1 MSSAETTHAGDIHN
15 LTEVDQ
21 AIRTGAQYESS
32 RKWIDAIET
41 YEKAVKLH
49 PKNEELTY
57 GLRRSRICFGIE
69 RRYTDASFTR
79 SLPAMT
85 RGEALQTLDDVLTK
99 VQALYV
105 EPITITKFLAHGTET
120 LYWALTDTQF
130 QESNIPVRYRADVNK
145 LRAVLHDKYW
155 NRQVASRAEC
165 VQVIDEICRQ
175 AQQTLSLHAGP
186 VIMEFV
192 FGGCNALDDYS
203 GFLTPSRMR
212 DLKGNINGQFVG
224 LGVEMKAVTG
234 EGLLLVNVIPD
245 SPAEQGGLRSG
256 EHIVGVDGRDVREST
271 TDQAASLMQ
280 GLEGSRCVLEIQGK
294 VRKQPRKVTL
304 TRRAVVVKSIP
315 VAKIL
320 DGTNIGYIQ
329 MTGFQSSTAEELD
342 IALRNLNSQGMR
354 ALIWDVRG
362 NPGGLLQTAVQ
373 VLDRF
378 ITDGIVVST
387 KGRASDQNHAYP
399 AYKTGTW
406 TLPMVLLVDGD
417 SASAQ
422 RDRRRSDPRPSPRHA
437 RRTPHVRQ
445 VVGSVDLRPDGR
457 RRIADHDRQVLLP
470 QRQDLRQ
477 DRRRPRRGRRTAQ
490 AHRRRIRRAEPGHR
504 RRRPEGHRDPAG
516 HAGLAIGIGDAWTSY
531 ASGVVVGFV
540 AAARLGGYT
549 R

>member
-1 MSSAETTHAGDIHN
+1 MSCRLMLRNLIVSLLLATAVTLVLCPAETTHAGDIHN

-49 PKNEELTY
+49 PNNEELAY

-69 RRYTDASFTR
+69 RRYTDVSFTR

-85 RGEALQTLDDVLTK
+85 RSEAVQTLDDVLGK
-99 VQALYV
+99 VQGLYV

-120 LYWALTDTQF
+120 LYWALTDKQF
-130 QESNIPVRYRADVNK
+130 QDTNIPVRYRGDVNK
-145 LRAVLHDKYW
+145 LRTVLHDKYW
-155 NRQVASRAEC
+155 NKQVGSRAEC

-175 AQQTLSLHAGP
+175 AQQTLNLQAGP
-186 VIMEFV
+186 VIMEYV

-224 LGVEMKAVTG
+224 LGVEMKAVSG
-234 EGLLLVNVIPD
+234 QGLLLVNVIPD
-245 SPAEQGGLRSG
+245 SPAEQGGLRAG
-256 EHIVGVDGRDVREST
+256 EHIVGVDGRNVREST

-294 VRKQPRKVTL
+294 VRKEPRKVTL

-342 IALRNLNSQGMR
+342 LALRNLNSQGMR

-362 NPGGLLQTAVQ
+362 NPGGLLQTSVQ

-378 ITDGIVVST
+378 IGDGVVVST
-387 KGRASDQNHAYP
+387 KGRASDQNHSYQAYR
-399 AYKTGTW
+399 TGTW
-406 TLPMVLLVDGD
+406 SLPLVLLVDGD
-417 SASAQ
+417 SASASEIVAGAI
-422 RDRRRSDPRPSPRHA
+422 RDHRRG
-437 RRTPHVRQ
+437 TLV
-445 VVGSVDLRPDGR
+445 
-457 RRIADHDRQVLLP
+457 
-470 QRQDLRQ
+470 
-477 DRRRPRRGRRTAQ
+477 GRRTFGKWSVQ
-490 AHRRRIRRAEPGHR
+490 SIYDLMGGGGLRITTAKFYSPNGKTYGKIGVDPHVVVELPK
-504 RRRPEGHRDPAG
+504 PEGGSADEFIARDLSTDPDVLKG
-516 HAGLAIGIGDAWTSY
+516 IEILRDTLAS
-531 ASGVVVGFV
+531 
-540 AAARLGGYT
+540 R
-549 R
+549 